1 MTEEVQAISGDI
13 PLELVD
19 YSEED
24 LEELANQSDE
34 IVDFLQ
40 EFQDEMDRK
49 LEELNDNPVLEELGV
64 AVNIE
69 ANFNFKHEER

>member
-24 LEELANQSDE
+24 LEELAEQSDE
-34 IVDFLQ
+34 IVEFLR
-40 EFQDEMDRK
+40 EFEDEMDQK
-49 LEELNDNPVLEELGV
+49 LEELNENPVLEELGV